1 MSHGFS
7 TRAIHAGQ
15 APDPSTGAVIV
26 PIYQTSTYAQAEVGQ
41 HQGYEYSRTGN
52 PTRTA
57 YEAALAAVEEGT
69 WGLAFASGMAAIS
82 TILYLLS
89 AGDHVVA
96 ADDLYGGTYRLFDKV
111 ARRFGIGFD
120 FVDMRDPDRVAAAI
134 RPETRLVWVETPTN
148 PMLKIVD
155 IAAVAERA
163 RAAGAI
169 TVVDNTFASPFL
181 QQPLSLGADL
191 VMHSAT
197 KYIGGHS
204 DIVGGIVVGRDE
216 GLREQL
222 AFLQNAAGAVP
233 GPMDCWLALRGL
245 KTLAL
250 RMARHSSSGMAVA
263 EWLEDLPQVEQVIY
277 PGLDSHPGHRVA
289 ARQMHGGFGGMVSFT
304 LAGGEEAARRV
315 VAKTE
320 LFTLAESLGGVES
333 LIELP
338 SAMTHM
344 SVQGSP
350 LAVPPGLVRISVGI
364 EDLEDLMADLDQA
377 LA

>member
-57 YEAALAAVEEGT
+57 YEAAMAAVEEGA
-69 WGLAFASGMAAIS
+69 WGLAFASGMAAIG
-82 TILYLLS
+82 TILYLLA

-111 ARRFGIGFD
+111 ARRYGIGFD

-134 RPETRLVWVETPTN
+134 RPETRMVWVETPTN

-181 QQPLSLGADL
+181 QQPLTLGADL

-250 RMARHSSSGMAVA
+250 RMARHSSSGMAIA

-289 ARQMHGGFGGMVSFT
+289 ARQMRGGFGGMVSFT
-304 LAGGEEAARRV
+304 LTGGEEAARRV
-315 VAKTE
+315 VARTE

-364 EDLEDLMADLDQA
+364 EDLDDLMADLDQA